1 MKVGLI
7 GAENFHS
14 RAFSDIFNRR
24 KLFPGFEITAIYG
37 GDDPEKCMTLCEEF
51 GISQNCGSEQEVIDS
66 CDAVM
71 ITYRRGSMHAAP
83 AIAALRAG
91 KPVFID
97 KPFTCDVTEAQRIV
111 DIARETG
118 TPFCGGS
125 TLKNLPVIDEI
136 RRVITPGCT
145 VSIDYNAD
153 PESPFGGFYFYGA
166 HAAELCLILCG
177 EDYSEVH
184 SRRAGQEIVTAVTYP
199 DKQCV
204 LITSPIK
211 EDLDIRVSGARVQD
225 FKVTI
230 DEAYRYKAEVF
241 VQMCRDGKLTRDP
254 AYYVKTVSFMDEIV
268 KSYTK

>member
-1 MKVGLI
+1 MRVGLI

-37 GDDPEKCMTLCEEF
+37 EDDPEKCAALCEEF
-51 GISQNCGSEQEVIDS
+51 GISQSCASEQELIDT

-97 KPFTCDVTEAQRIV
+97 KPFTCDVAEAQKIV
-111 DIARETG
+111 DTARETG

-125 TLKNLPVIDEI
+125 TLKNLPVIEEI
-136 RRVITPGCT
+136 RSAIVPGCT

-177 EDYSEVH
+177 ENYSEVH
-184 SRRAGQEIVTAVTYP
+184 ARRAGQEIVTDVTW
-199 DKQCV
+199 
-204 LITSPIK
+204 
-211 EDLDIRVSGARVQD
+211 ARVQD

-241 VQMCRDGKLTRDP
+241 VQMCQDRKLTRDP